1 MTPLA
6 VWLVLAVL
14 AGSGVLVLGARLTRD
29 RVTEVLAIHEREE
42 AAIRDGLEADITGD
56 TDKKRALYGPDWPGA
71 WPEDF
76 CAYPPC
82 DREDRWE
89 CASHQPRGKHHR
101 LSIVHTP
108 PYDDP
113 PTDVISIAEWQARVA
128 LEDTP

>member
-1 MTPLA
+1 MSA
-6 VWLVLAVL
+6 FFGVGGAVL
-14 AGSGVLVLGARLTRD
+14 LIVVLP
-29 RVTEVLAIHEREE
+29 AIVS

-56 TDKKRALYGPDWPGA
+56 TDKKLALYGPAWPGA
-71 WPEDF
+71 WPEDL

-108 PYDDP
+108 PYDDSL
-113 PTDVISIAEWQARVA
+113 TEKFSIADYSQVIELHERRR
-128 LEDTP
+128 P

>member
-1 MTPLA
+1 MN
-6 VWLVLAVL
+6 
-14 AGSGVLVLGARLTRD
+14 RLTRAWRRLTRN

-56 TDKKRALYGPDWPGA
+56 TDKKLALYGPAWPGA
-71 WPEDF
+71 WPEDL

-108 PYDDP
+108 PFDDSL
-113 PTDVISIAEWQARVA
+113 TERFSLADYSQVIDIADWHAAR
-128 LEDTP
+128 DTP